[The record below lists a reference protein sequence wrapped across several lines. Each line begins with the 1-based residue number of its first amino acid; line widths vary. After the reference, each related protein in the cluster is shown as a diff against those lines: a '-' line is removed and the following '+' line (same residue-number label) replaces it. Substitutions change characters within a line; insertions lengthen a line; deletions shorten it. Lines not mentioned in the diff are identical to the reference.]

1 MCMNMKNNVIRNI
14 CTFLFVTISVLSFAQ
29 NEESQELQR
38 TIQVYSEYKPQISDA
53 SRISVNPKVYDTLNL
68 QVNLKYD
75 VETSPL
81 KTDYHII
88 PLKAVSVK
96 GDKLQELY
104 RGEAVVGLG
113 NYWNNL
119 VSVRYMTER
128 SRLKQTGIEFYHF
141 GSAGKVKL
149 ENDEKVP
156 AGYTTDYVSAYWK
169 RFYDDFTL
177 TASIKPQYKSVL
189 RYGYNT
195 DYELVVDND
204 KEYKK
209 DIRRSIFGVNANV
222 GIKSTSTDEDAIR
235 YDATLDYDLTCAA
248 NPTNIENLVGIQ
260 GGLEKDLERISLGFD
275 GDIQLSALNF
285 EPKDVDSSLSK
296 VQSVIRLLPYAK
308 VGANAWNLR
317 VGVKLSPVL
326 GGISTFKI
334 FPDVAFTYSL
344 PKLKMIPYFKIAG
357 NVDFYSMK
365 DLLDENPYACDSV
378 MIRPSIDRLGFELGL
393 DGRLLK
399 LITYN
404 ASFSV
409 KAYEDMYFWKAYR
422 PLDGKNISGFEQL
435 VKIDEANTLYSLVYD
450 DATLMKLHG
459 DLGFLFRKVNFGLD
473 ANYYLW
479 QVSDSLK
486 YAWYKPIADVTISSR
501 FSLVNPN
508 SNKTKLTVEPQLYYM
523 LYQSES
529 EGDGDLFK
537 KSIVDLGI
545 EVNYFYNSVFE
556 LFVDV
561 NNILGLN
568 NQRYID
574 YPTQRCNF
582 LIGASYSFGG
592 HKE

>member
-1 MCMNMKNNVIRNI
+1 MKSTVIRTI

-29 NEESQELQR
+29 NDESQELQR

-53 SRISVNPKVYDTLNL
+53 SRISVNPKVYDTLDI

-75 VETSPL
+75 VVTSPL

-113 NYWNNL
+113 NYL
-119 VSVRYMTER
+119 TGLLSVRYMTER
-128 SRLKQTGIEFYHF
+128 SRLKQSGIEVYHF
-141 GSAGKVKL
+141 GSAGNVKL
-149 ENDEKVP
+149 ENKEKVP

-169 RFYDDFTL
+169 RFYEDFTL
-177 TASIKPQYKSVL
+177 SASIKPQYKSVL
-189 RYGYNT
+189 RYGYDT
-195 DYELVVDND
+195 MYDTIVETGKD
-204 KEYKK
+204 YKK
-209 DIRRSIFGVNANV
+209 DIRRSMFGVNANV

-235 YDATLDYDLTCAA
+235 YNANLDYDLTCAA
-248 NPTNIENLVGIQ
+248 NPTNIENLIGIQ

-285 EPKDVDSSLSK
+285 EPKDIDTSLSK
-296 VQSVIRLLPYAK
+296 VQSVIQLLPYAK
-308 VGANAWNLR
+308 VGANAWDLK
-317 VGVKLSPVL
+317 VGVKLSPII
-326 GGISTFKI
+326 GENSKFKV
-334 FPDVAFTYSL
+334 FPDIDFSYSL

-357 NVDFYSMK
+357 NVDFCSMK
-365 DLLDENPYACDSV
+365 DMLDENPYAMDSL
-378 MIRPSIDRLGFELGL
+378 MIRPTIDKLGFELGV

-404 ASFSV
+404 ASFAV
-409 KAYEDMYFWKAYR
+409 KAYEDMYFWRANR
-422 PLDGKNISGFEQL
+422 PLEKYTGTEPLINISQ
-435 VKIDEANTLYSLVYD
+435 AHTLYSVVYD
-450 DATLMKLHG
+450 DATMMKVHG
-459 DLGFLFRKVNFGLD
+459 DLGFLFRKVNFGFD

-486 YAWYKPIADVTISSR
+486 YAWYKPIADVSLSSR
-501 FSLVNPN
+501 FSIVNPN
-508 SNKTKLTVEPQLYYM
+508 SNKTKLTIEPQLYYM

-537 KSIVDLGI
+537 KSIVDLGV